1 MSYQSGEHI
10 EYQNID
16 DWITV
21 RYLRI
26 NLNQAACFQ
35 VELYGCAEGEK
46 LVEVYDMH

>member
-1 MSYQSGEHI
+1 MSYPGARRT

-21 RYLRI
+21 RYLKI

-46 LVEVYDMH
+46 